1 MKASLSLLLIL
12 SFFSSSLT
20 FASEAEV
27 DSSLYFNEVDGIIVA
42 EIESLDPSS
51 GWTEKTD
58 RPGFSGSSFM
68 EWTANNQFNNP
79 GLGLMEY
86 LVKINSPGTYRF
98 QWHCRV
104 GQGTSN
110 TESNDSWLRIPDASL
125 FYAVK
130 GSNNDTVRPKGICTT
145 DCPEGAGAKGWFKV
159 YSSGTTNW
167 TWSSRTS
174 DNDPHLIYADF
185 DTAGFYRV
193 QISGRSKYHLLNRF
207 VLHKSSVNDPTN
219 LNRPETKVDYREKS
233 TLKLSLKVID
243 GESKTA
249 ISRARVSVDQKFK
262 SCDNQGSVF
271 YYKLDPDT
279 THALRVTKVGYHDLV
294 TDLDLAGD
302 SLVVIELQKFA
313 THDGEVLRNQLK
325 VKISPNPVFEMLLV
339 ESEEGVEEI
348 LITDLSG
355 RQVYHSTHRSERQVQ
370 INLGHLES
378 GVYLARIYS
387 SGRQRVFTS
396 KFIKVDSF

>member
-1 MKASLSLLLIL
+1 M
-12 SFFSSSLT
+12 
-20 FASEAEV
+20 

-42 EIESLDPSS
+42 EIESL
-51 GWTEKTD
+51 
-58 RPGFSGSSFM
+58 
-68 EWTANNQFNNP
+68 
-79 GLGLMEY
+79 
-86 LVKINSPGTYRF
+86 VKINSPGTYRF
-98 QWHCRV
+98 QWHCKV

-110 TESNDSWLRIPDASL
+110 TESNDSWLRIPDASQ

-193 QISGRSKYHLLNRF
+193 QLSGRSKYHLLNRF

-219 LNRPETKVDYREKS
+219 LNRPETKVDHREKS

-279 THALRVTKVGYHDLV
+279 THALRVSKVGYHDLV

-302 SLVVIELQKFA
+302 SLVVIELEKFA
-313 THDGEVLRNQLK
+313 THAGEVLRNQLK
-325 VKISPNPVFEMLLV
+325 VKISPSPVSGRLLV
-339 ESEEGVEEI
+339 ESEEGIEEI

-355 RQVYHSTHRSERQVQ
+355 RQVYHSQHRSERQVQ
-370 INLGHLES
+370 IYLGHLES
-378 GVYLARIYS
+378 GVYLARIFS